1 MVARHVNAL
10 VIVPTYNERENLP
23 PLVRDILT
31 HEGFQVMVVDD
42 DSPDGTG
49 AVADEL
55 ARECEGWVKVVHR
68 TDRRG
73 LGLSYVDGFTSA
85 IASTADVICQMDAD
99 LSHDPRYLPD
109 MVAATDQHDLVI
121 GSRYL
126 DGAGIVNWPPH
137 RLALSALANRYIR
150 SVTGLSV
157 RDCTS
162 GFRCWR
168 RGGLAKLPL
177 ERLASD
183 GYAFLVETLY
193 KAAAGGCRIG
203 EIPIIFVERRQG
215 RSKLS
220 TRVLIESL
228 IITWRLAW
236 RHRKAGCLSRP
247 RQR

>member
-1 MVARHVNAL
+1 MVARRVNVL

-55 ARECEGWVKVVHR
+55 ARQFVGCVEVIHR
-68 TDRRG
+68 TGLRG
-73 LGLSYVDGFTSA
+73 LGLSYVDGF
-85 IASTADVICQMDAD
+85 ASTLARTADVICQMDAD
-99 LSHDPRYLPD
+99 LSHDPRHLPD

-168 RGGLAKLPL
+168 REGLAKLPL
-177 ERLASD
+177 ERLVSD

-193 KAAAGGCRIG
+193 EAAAVGCRIG
-203 EIPIIFVERRQG
+203 EVPIIFVERRHG

-228 IITWRLAW
+228 IIPWRLAW
-236 RHRKAGCLSRP
+236 RRRMAGSHRR
-247 RQR
+247 RQH